1 MNLESA
7 GKCTMLIS
15 LIIMTISV
23 VVAFKFE
30 SSSIPIAYIVISHA
44 FIMLSAISLKI
55 GYIIYLEGEK
65 LNNRYG

>member
-1 MNLESA
+1 
-7 GKCTMLIS
+7 MLIS